1 MSRWF
6 SLSSLCLSGLS
17 LISCGND
24 ISPFASD
31 TDPCSLITSA
41 EAERA
46 LGEPAQEGHRIDS
59 TTCVFKSTRN
69 NANAVTVQVYEAPG
83 IDRRAGF
90 NKERLRR
97 DSVLISGLGDGAVR
111 IDSPPSLSRLT
122 FLRGENMVTVMVSSI
137 HASDLAASVMAVGKL
152 AAERYGATIVASEI
166 PPASPVASAD
176 AATPGQQTAAPSLLR
191 TSPVTVTQ
199 TRAVGTT
206 SSTGPTKTS
215 TIDTSTLVGTW
226 QAQSKQGSTRHHFL
240 LIIESDQSWKLSSLT
255 QFDGMLNAES
265 GLWSLDRMNTFNG
278 QSWKGTYVTTQPDS
292 FVSTGILHGTWT
304 RLNADQLP
312 SKIPVEL
319 WNLRKDSTSV
329 PLFQLKSVDQAL
341 VGMWEST
348 GTFAGGPAS
357 FVWAINASAATDL
370 FILDTT
376 RGTIVTKGSLV
387 QLQPA
392 QMRQRSLGIVAIQD
406 GGFTT
411 SDGKS
416 SLRWT
421 RLTPQPELTQ
431 PL

>member
-1 MSRWF
+1 MSRRF
-6 SLSSLCLSGLS
+6 SLSSLCLSGLA
-17 LISCGND
+17 LISCSND
-24 ISPFASD
+24 MSPFASN
-31 TDPCSLITSA
+31 TNPCSLITPA

-46 LGEPAQEGHRIDS
+46 LGEPAQEGHRTDS

-69 NANAVTVQVYEAPG
+69 NADAVTVQVYEAPG

-122 FLRGENMVTVMVSSI
+122 FLRGENMITVMLSSI
-137 HASDLAASVMAVGKL
+137 HASDLAASVMDLGKS

-166 PPASPVASAD
+166 PPAAPVASAD
-176 AATPGQQTAAPSLLR
+176 AAAPGQPTAAASLLR
-191 TSPVTVTQ
+191 TSTVTVTQ

-206 SSTGPTKTS
+206 SSTGPTNTS
-215 TIDTSTLVGTW
+215 TIDTGTLVGTW
-226 QAQSKQGSTRHHFL
+226 QAQSKQGSTRHNFL
-240 LIIESDQSWKLSSLT
+240 LVIEPDQSWKLSSLT

-265 GLWSLDRMNTFNG
+265 GLWSLDRINTFNG

-304 RLNADQLP
+304 RLNADQPP

-329 PLFQLKSVDQAL
+329 PLFQLKSVDHAL

-357 FVWAINASAATDL
+357 FVWAIKASAATDL
-370 FILDTT
+370 FIMDTT
-376 RGTIVTKGSLV
+376 RGTIVTKDNLV
-387 QLQPA
+387 RLQPT
-392 QMRQRSLGIVAIQD
+392 QIRQRSLGIVAVQD

-411 SDGKS
+411 SDGKT